1 MIACDERY
9 RLLRYG
15 KLEKRKSKKKYAEGG
30 RRLTLGNTHTHT
42 DTQKVEDDGG
52 SLHEC
57 DTDGIT
63 SADHKEKEEF
73 LYFTHSR
80 NKKKKEKR
88 RFVRLVFCSS
98 SSSELFP
105 VCTYG
110 KRERLCGLGS
120 FPPWIFN
127 LVFLGF

>member
-30 RRLTLGNTHTHT
+30 RRLTLGNTHT
-42 DTQKVEDDGG
+42 DTQKAEDDGG

-80 NKKKKEKR
+80 NKKKKKKKKEGLCVW
-88 RFVRLVFCSS
+88 FFC

-105 VCTYG
+105 VCTYR
-110 KRERLCGLGS
+110 KRERETLAVWDPSRPGYL
-120 FPPWIFN
+120 I
-127 LVFLGF
+127 